1 MFSAGLGLFFL
12 SVLFGIF
19 SVFFAGLGILSVFC
33 RMFQGCSLQVWG
45 VFFECS
51 VQDVSGCSLQVWGCC
66 LECSLQD
73 VLRCSLQ
80 VWGFFGVFLS
90 VLCRIFSVFSAGSGL
105 LSGLFF
111 FFDVLCR
118 VFWDADQCGVSS
130 CRQLHPPRNREPR
143 RDLCPVLSLLR
154 GSPEA
159 GPPLSLSATNP
170 QPGGHEEPQTLHP
183 ALHSQILGP
192 F

>member
-1 MFSAGLGLFFL
+1 MFSAGLGL
-12 SVLFGIF
+12 LFGVF
-19 SVFFAGLGILSVFC
+19 SAGCFEMFSAGLGF
-33 RMFQGCSLQVWG
+33 FWG
-45 VFFECS
+45 FFECS
-51 VQDVSGCSLQVWGCC
+51 VQDFQC
-66 LECSLQD
+66 
-73 VLRCSLQ
+73 
-80 VWGFFGVFLS
+80 
-90 VLCRIFSVFSAGSGL
+90 VLCRFGVAVWA
-105 LSGLFF
+105 FF
-111 FFDVLCR
+111 FFNVLCR

-154 GSPEA
+154 GSPGA